1 MCFIGVKYD
10 QIKGSRSM
18 SKFTYIFDC
27 IKKFRECFMEKCDN
41 GKTEK
46 FGKYEIL
53 DIKIKKAE
61 SY

>member
-1 MCFIGVKYD
+1 MCFIGAKHD

-18 SKFTYIFDC
+18 SKFTYIFNC
-27 IKKFRECFMEKCDN
+27 IKKFRECFVEKYGN

-46 FGKYEIL
+46 CGKYEIL
-53 DIKIKKAE
+53 GIKIKKPE